1 MATYFRTKVHTN
13 LSTTASDILQ
23 TVDNNRFTII
33 GCNVANKIDEDII
46 VDVWVQ
52 DGDSAVGYYAK
63 GVVIPPYTSA
73 KIITNGEKLILAET
87 CALRMAC
94 DTDNAAD
101 VTISYAEIV

>member
-1 MATYFRTKVHTN
+1 MATYFRTKVHTD
-13 LSTTASDILQ
+13 LTTTPTDILQ

-46 VDVWVQ
+46 VDVLVQ
-52 DGDSAVGYYAK
+52 DATSATGFYAK

-87 CALRMAC
+87 CALRMTC
-94 DTDNAAD
+94 DTENAAD